1 MEIHRILLYSDIR
14 GNILFHSFEIEYKI
28 HAVHRYGLLETG
40 CLATRCR
47 ADNAFRHIEA
57 YLKADTVFFPPSYPV
72 GLLIFSSSLLA
83 LPIPY
88 CFFIDS
94 GAGGGGRRKT
104 RFAVSPLLSASFAL
118 KN

>member
-57 YLKADTVFFPPSYPV
+57 YLKADTVFFPRLIPSAY
-72 GLLIFSSSLLA
+72 SSSLRLY
-83 LPIPY
+83 LLFQFP
-88 CFFIDS
+88 
-94 GAGGGGRRKT
+94 T
-104 RFAVSPLLSASFAL
+104 VSS
-118 KN
+118 